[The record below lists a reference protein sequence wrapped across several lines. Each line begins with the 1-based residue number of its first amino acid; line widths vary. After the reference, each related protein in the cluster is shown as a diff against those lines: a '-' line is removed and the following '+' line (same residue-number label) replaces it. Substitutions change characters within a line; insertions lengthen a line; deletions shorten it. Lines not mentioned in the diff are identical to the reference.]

1 MARTSRGGSEPRSDI
16 SHGWRRARGRA
27 LLAVLLAL
35 ALAAAACGDD
45 DGAPTAGADGAD
57 TTSTTEGSTEPTDE
71 ECTAERVGGELTMS
85 VFSETRSLDP
95 TVSTGTGTTGGTE
108 LSAIYDT
115 LMRFDYETFEFEPW
129 VAESLVP
136 DDEKRV
142 WTLTLRE
149 GVTFGNGDPLTAEA
163 VRASI
168 ARHQDPNSR
177 SVVKPEVSQIKSM
190 DVVDDLTL
198 RFTLVEP
205 WGMFPIVLADM
216 AGMIVNPR
224 VVEERGADF
233 GANPLGAGV
242 GPFEFVRFRPGEDI
256 VVEARDDYWG
266 GPVCIER
273 IRFIDLIG
281 EPATYEAMKAGTI
294 DVAYFR
300 EPATAPQARADGF
313 NVVSEIVWL
322 GQGLLINHSVGDPIT
337 ADLRVRQAVAH
348 ALDPEVLSERAFDG
362 HLIITETIMPETSPY
377 HVDAEGLAY
386 DPDRA
391 AQLVAEVKA
400 EGWDGSISLVC
411 GDTTPEVGIAVETM
425 LNAVGFQTRRE
436 SLPTGE
442 FASRVYVDRNYELA
456 CGGAGAS
463 DSSPWI
469 RLARFYGPDNF
480 FTGYQNEEFNAALR
494 DLKLAATPEEARPAM
509 AELQRVWNE
518 TVPSVGLGA
527 LEAGIITHDRVRGV
541 LPNVNMMVT
550 FAKAYIE
557 R

>member
-85 VFSETRSLDP
+85 AFSETRSLDP

-177 SVVKPEVSQIKSM
+177 SVVKPEVSQIQSM
-190 DVVDDLTL
+190 EVVDDLTL

-216 AGMIVNPR
+216 A
-224 VVEERGADF
+224 
-233 GANPLGAGV
+233 
-242 GPFEFVRFRPGEDI
+242 
-256 VVEARDDYWG
+256 
-266 GPVCIER
+266 
-273 IRFIDLIG
+273 
-281 EPATYEAMKAGTI
+281 
-294 DVAYFR
+294 
-300 EPATAPQARADGF
+300 
-313 NVVSEIVWL
+313 
-322 GQGLLINHSVGDPIT
+322 
-337 ADLRVRQAVAH
+337 
-348 ALDPEVLSERAFDG
+348 DPEVLSERAFDG